1 MDGVFVFMVNP
12 KGLFSA
18 ILAVILILSVALFL
32 SGCVDT
38 QPVDGE
44 DIVSYSVPVEI
55 TNAGEA
61 SALNFDL
68 YLFVDGEKSVI
79 KKISQLKGGES
90 IIETLP
96 IVVESG
102 THTIRVVV
110 NDNNRV
116 KEFRRENNE
125 DAITFDF

>member
-1 MDGVFVFMVNP
+1 M
-12 KGLFSA
+12 
-18 ILAVILILSVALFL
+18 
-32 SGCVDT
+32 
-38 QPVDGE
+38 
-44 DIVSYSVPVEI
+44 
-55 TNAGEA
+55 
-61 SALNFDL
+61 NFDL